1 MVGAPVQR
9 MRVLISG
16 GTGMVGSALT
26 GALRADGAVVN
37 HLVRKKEKTS
47 PGDVA
52 WNPTS
57 AIVDVPAM
65 EGYDAVVHL
74 SGASVAHGRWTSAR
88 KQIIRNSR
96 VDTTRVLVDALAR
109 LNQKPSVFVCA
120 SATGYYGSR
129 GDELLTESSG
139 NGNDFLGLLC
149 RAWEGESCRAAAGG
163 IRTVTTRFGII
174 LSAHGGALPAMIA
187 PFKLGLG
194 GRLGSGKQ
202 WMSWIALEDV
212 VAIIRAAIVEK
223 SWSGPFNLV
232 SPSPIQNAEFTH
244 VLASVLHRPAF
255 FAAPAFALRIAMGEM
270 ADALLL
276 ASQRVQPAKL
286 EAANY
291 RFRQENLEAALF
303 EILGKH

>member
-1 MVGAPVQR
+1 

-16 GTGMVGSALT
+16 GTGTVGSALT
-26 GALRADGAVVN
+26 DSLRSNGAVVN
-37 HLVRKKEKTS
+37 HLVRGKEKRS
-47 PGDVA
+47 PDDVL

-74 SGASVAHGRWTSAR
+74 SGANIAHGRWTKAR
-88 KQIIRNSR
+88 KLIIRNSR

-109 LNQKPSVFVCA
+109 LKQKPGVFVCA

-129 GDELLTESSG
+129 GDEILTETSG
-139 NGNDFLGLLC
+139 NGSDLLGLLC
-149 RAWEGESCRAAAGG
+149 RAWEAEASRAIPNGV
-163 IRTVTTRFGII
+163 RTVIARFGVI
-174 LSAHGGALPAMIA
+174 LSQKGGALPAMVG
-187 PFKLGLG
+187 PFRLGLG
-194 GRLGSGKQ
+194 GRVGSGKQ

-212 VAIIRAAIVEK
+212 VAIIRAAIAEK

-232 SPSPIQNAEFTH
+232 APDPIQNVEFTR
-244 VLASVLHRPAF
+244 VLASVLGRPAF
-255 FAAPAFALRIAMGEM
+255 FAAPAFALRIALGEM

-286 EAANY
+286 QAAGY
-291 RFRQENLEAALF
+291 RFSHENLEEVLF
-303 EILGKH
+303 NTLNKPQ

>member
-1 MVGAPVQR
+1 

-16 GTGMVGSALT
+16 GTGTVGSALT
-26 GALRADGAVVN
+26 DSLRSNGAVVN
-37 HLVRKKEKTS
+37 HLVRGKEKRS
-47 PGDVA
+47 PDDVL

-74 SGASVAHGRWTSAR
+74 SGANIAHGRWTKAR
-88 KQIIRNSR
+88 KLIIRNSR

-109 LNQKPSVFVCA
+109 LKQKPGVFVCA

-129 GDELLTESSG
+129 GDEILTETSG
-139 NGNDFLGLLC
+139 NGSDLLGLLC
-149 RAWEGESCRAAAGG
+149 RAWEAEASRAIPNGV
-163 IRTVTTRFGII
+163 RTVIARFGVI
-174 LSAHGGALPAMIA
+174 LSQKGGALPAMVG
-187 PFKLGLG
+187 PFRLGLG

-212 VAIIRAAIVEK
+212 VAIIRAAIAEK

-232 SPSPIQNAEFTH
+232 APDPIQNVEFTR
-244 VLASVLHRPAF
+244 VLASVLGRPAF
-255 FAAPAFALRIAMGEM
+255 FAAPAFALRIALGEM

-286 EAANY
+286 QAAGY
-291 RFRQENLEAALF
+291 RFSHENLEEVLF
-303 EILGKH
+303 NTLNKPQ